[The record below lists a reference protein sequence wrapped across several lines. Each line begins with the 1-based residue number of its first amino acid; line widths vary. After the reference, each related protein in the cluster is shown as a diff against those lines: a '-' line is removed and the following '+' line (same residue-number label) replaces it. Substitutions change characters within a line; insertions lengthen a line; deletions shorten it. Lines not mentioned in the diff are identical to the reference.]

1 MYLINLLAE
10 ETQNTQDGNNFPLIP
25 ILFLVLIGAFF
36 VWSILSGKKR
46 QKEEQNKIN
55 SLKVGDKVKTIG
67 GICGIVVEINDEENT
82 FVLETGTDENKSF
95 VKFDKLAIYQTA
107 PATEETPNEETTA
120 EEATEEIKNDA
131 ETVETTEETKTET
144 EENK

>member
-10 ETQNTQDGNNFPLIP
+10 EAQGGTTDQFPLIP
-25 ILFLVLIGAFF
+25 VLFLVLIGAFF

-107 PATEETPNEETTA
+107 PATEETEVEETA
-120 EEATEEIKNDA
+120 EPVEEVN
-131 ETVETTEETKTET
+131 ETVETVEETKTET

>member
-10 ETQNTQDGNNFPLIP
+10 ETQGDPTGEFPLIP
-25 ILFLVLIGAFF
+25 VLFLVLIGAFF

-107 PATEETPNEETTA
+107 PATEETPAEETKVEETA
-120 EEATEEIKNDA
+120 EPVEEVN
-131 ETVETTEETKTET
+131 ETVETVEETKTET

>member
-10 ETQNTQDGNNFPLIP
+10 ETQGDPTSEFPLIP

-107 PATEETPNEETTA
+107 PATEETPADETEVEETA
-120 EEATEEIKNDA
+120 EPVEEVN
-131 ETVETTEETKTET
+131 ETVETVEETKTET